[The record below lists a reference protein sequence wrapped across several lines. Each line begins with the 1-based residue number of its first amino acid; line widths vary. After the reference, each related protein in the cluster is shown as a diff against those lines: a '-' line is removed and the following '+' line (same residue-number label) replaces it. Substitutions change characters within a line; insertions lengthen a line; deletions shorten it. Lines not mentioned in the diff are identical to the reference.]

1 MAPVHR
7 KELHRAKCARR
18 QLLATVAS
26 GLFAGSVATEREHG
40 SASPREAATNP
51 VLRESPPPECPSQT
65 HRERLSRRSA
75 CRTAHNQTPRC
86 RPADP
91 PDGPSPALAT
101 CTRPYPAAL
110 PLAWPSG

>member
-7 KELHRAKCARR
+7 KELHRAQCARR

-40 SASPREAATNP
+40 SASTREAATNP
-51 VLRESPPPECPSQT
+51 ALRESPPPECPSQT
-65 HRERLSRRSA
+65 RRERSPCRSA
-75 CRTAHNQTPRC
+75 SRTAHNRRPRC

-91 PDGPSPALAT
+91 PGGPSPALAT
-101 CTRPYPAAL
+101 CTPPCPAER

>member
-1 MAPVHR
+1 MAPVPR

-40 SASPREAATNP
+40 LASPREAATNP
-51 VLRESPPPECPSQT
+51 VLREAPPPECRSQT
-65 HRERLSRRSA
+65 RRERSSRRSA
-75 CRTAHNQTPRC
+75 SRTAHNRTPRC

-91 PDGPSPALAT
+91 PGGPSPALAT
-101 CTRPYPAAL
+101 CTPPCPAEL
-110 PLAWPSG
+110 PPAWPSG